1 MTDLPTPKTSTSQA
15 SSQTSSPK
23 TPTIDGP
30 PRTVKSDE
38 VEFKTTGNVARN
50 KTIELMY
57 SSVGFGSGAGNK
69 KATFMTYIYQN

>member
-1 MTDLPTPKTSTSQA
+1 LTDLPTPKTSTSQA
-15 SSQTSSPK
+15 SSQASSPK

-57 SSVGFGSGAGNK
+57 SSVGFGSGAGKK
-69 KATFMTYIYQN
+69 KATCMSYIYQN